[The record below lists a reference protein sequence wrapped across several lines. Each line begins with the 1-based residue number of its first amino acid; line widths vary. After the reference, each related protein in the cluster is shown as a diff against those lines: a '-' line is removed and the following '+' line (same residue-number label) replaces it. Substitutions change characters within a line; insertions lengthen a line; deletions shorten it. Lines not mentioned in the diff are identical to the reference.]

1 MSECEMCS
9 NYSYDEELDDWSCE
23 ACFEEDDMARLRQ
36 DQHQPCPYWHSNDE
50 YRMVKH
56 QSVGHLPGY
65 SDLGYFLREEKPEDE
80 A

>member
-1 MSECEMCS
+1 
-9 NYSYDEELDDWSCE
+9 
-23 ACFEEDDMARLRQ
+23 MARLRQ